1 MNIQQKRISLKMVMF
16 FFLCCH
22 NFSNARAK
30 RPSRKHKKLEASQME
45 NKLQVDKSKTK
56 EETYDNAI
64 GEEN

>member
-1 MNIQQKRISLKMVMF
+1 MVMF